1 MAMQSFAPG
10 AHFQKFTKADRKAV
24 VGRLKH
30 ALRFEGDGVNHLN
43 ENIVET
49 RTSWNRMWV
58 YDEES
63 KKLKKGTAKE
73 AIARYDQ
80 LASQQ
85 AKGMR
90 KNSVFSSTW
99 VLQPSTAWVNEF
111 AKDWRTDPEQRKK
124 AEKLVMDMANSF
136 IKAAG
141 VRHRSVLG
149 VATNL
154 DESNPH
160 VHIFVANVDFEEDG
174 TLTPNWSR
182 KFGSTPARNGKK
194 ATSGRA
200 KLRKFHDDYRENMRR
215 KDYEVTDQRVTDPVN
230 LTPDQLTKLTEKIRE
245 EVEAEVAEE
254 REANRQKKEQLDERE
269 ERLEKEKADVDE
281 QRKKNVLERRHQQAR
296 EEIIN
301 KRNDESLETRKQLR
315 RRLEEAETVIETV
328 NDQKIKEEAQ
338 ARIQNVRRR
347 VPPPPKS
354 LSQDDD
360 LQLG

>member
-1 MAMQSFAPG
+1 MQSFAPG

-49 RTSWNRMWV
+49 RTSWNQMWV
-58 YDEES
+58 YDDEA
-63 KKLKKGTAKE
+63 KKLKKGTSKE

-80 LASQQ
+80 LASQK

-99 VLQPSTAWVNEF
+99 VLQPSTAWVNEY
-111 AKDWRTDPEQRKK
+111 AKGWQTDPKQRRK
-124 AEKLVMDMANSF
+124 AEKLVMDMTNSF

-160 VHIFVANVDFEEDG
+160 VHIFVANVDFEDDG
-174 TLTPNWSR
+174 TLVPNWSR

-215 KDYEVTDQRVTDPVN
+215 RDYEVTDQRVTDPVN
-230 LTPDQLTKLTEKIRE
+230 LTPDQLTKLTEKIRD

-254 REANRQKKEQLDERE
+254 REENRKLKEQLDERG
-269 ERLEKEKADVDE
+269 RKQDARGQE
-281 QRKKNVLERRHQQAR
+281 QDKR
-296 EEIIN
+296 EESLNNWAKDLRERQKQIN
-301 KRNDESLETRKQLR
+301 ESRKEVSDKYV
-315 RRLEEAETVIETV
+315 RLMQVDRGFDSALKTIK
-328 NDQKIKEEAQ
+328 DQKVKEEAQ
-338 ARIQNVRRR
+338 EKAQNARKRF
-347 VPPPPKS
+347 PPPPKFPS
-354 LSQDDD
+354 KIDDD
-360 LQLG
+360 FQLG

>member
-1 MAMQSFAPG
+1 MQNFAPG

-80 LASQQ
+80 LAAQKT
-85 AKGMR
+85 KGMR

-111 AKDWRTDPEQRKK
+111 AKDWKTDPEQRKK

-182 KFGSTPARNGKK
+182 KFGSTPARNGQK

-215 KDYEVTDQRVTDPVN
+215 RHYEVTDQRVTDPVN
-230 LTPDQLTKLTEKIRE
+230 LTPDQLATLTGKIRE

-254 REANRQKKEQLDERE
+254 REENRKLREELDRREKAVAERE
-269 ERLEKEKADVDE
+269 EI
-281 QRKKNVLERRHQQAR
+281 NVRD
-296 EEIIN
+296 
-301 KRNDESLETRKQLR
+301 KRTNDEWGMSLFNSIQDLKPVKDRLTKEDAEKVETATKRVRDYRAGKSAPKRK
-315 RRLEEAETVIETV
+315 AP
-328 NDQKIKEEAQ
+328 QKRSPGSA
-338 ARIQNVRRR
+338 
-347 VPPPPKS
+347 PKPYRNR
-354 LSQDDD
+354 DDD
-360 LQLG
+360 DFQLG

>member
-1 MAMQSFAPG
+1 MAMQTFAPG

-49 RTSWNRMWV
+49 RTSWNQMWV
-58 YDEES
+58 YDDEA
-63 KKLKKGTAKE
+63 KKLKKGTSKE

-80 LASQQ
+80 LASQK

-99 VLQPSTAWVNEF
+99 VLQPSTAWVNEY
-111 AKDWRTDPEQRKK
+111 AKGWQTDPKQRRK

-160 VHIFVANVDFEEDG
+160 VHIFVANVDFEDDG
-174 TLTPNWSR
+174 TLVPNWSR

-215 KDYEVTDQRVTDPVN
+215 KNYEVTDQRVTDPVN

-245 EVEAEVAEE
+245 EVEAEVAED
-254 REANRQKKEQLDERE
+254 REANRQKQEQLDERE
-269 ERLEKEKADVDE
+269 ESLNNWAKDLRERQKQINESRKEVSDKYVRLLQV
-281 QRKKNVLERRHQQAR
+281 ERGFDSALDTIKDQQ
-296 EEIIN
+296 
-301 KRNDESLETRKQLR
+301 
-315 RRLEEAETVIETV
+315 V
-328 NDQKIKEEAQ
+328 KEEAREKAQ
-338 ARIQNVRRR
+338 EARKRF
-347 VPPPPKS
+347 PPPPKFP
-354 LSQDDD
+354 SQDDD
-360 LQLG
+360 FQLG

>member
-1 MAMQSFAPG
+1 MQSFAPG

-49 RTSWNRMWV
+49 RTGWNQMWV
-58 YDEES
+58 YNEDS
-63 KKLKKGTAKE
+63 RKLKKGTAKE

-80 LASQQ
+80 LASQK
-85 AKGMR
+85 ARGMR

-99 VLQPSTAWVNEF
+99 VLQPSTAWVNEY
-111 AKDWRTDPEQRKK
+111 AKGWQTDPKQRKK
-124 AEKLVMDMANSF
+124 AEKLVLDMTNSF

-174 TLTPNWSR
+174 TLTPNWSK

-215 KDYEVTDQRVTDPVN
+215 RDYEVTDQRVTDPVN
-230 LTPDQLTKLTEKIRE
+230 LTPDQLAKLTEKIRE

-254 REANRQKKEQLDERE
+254 REENRQQKERLDKRE
-269 ERLEKEKADVDE
+269 ESLNTWAKDLRDQHRYLKDSRKGVSDMYIKLMQVD
-281 QRKKNVLERRHQQAR
+281 RGFDSALKTIK
-296 EEIIN
+296 
-301 KRNDESLETRKQLR
+301 
-315 RRLEEAETVIETV
+315 
-328 NDQKIKEEAQ
+328 DQKVKEEAQ
-338 ARIQNVRRR
+338 EKAQNARKRF
-347 VPPPPKS
+347 PPPPKFPS
-354 LSQDDD
+354 KSDDD
-360 LQLG
+360 FQLG

>member
-1 MAMQSFAPG
+1 MQNFAPG

-49 RTSWNRMWV
+49 RTSWNQMWV
-58 YDEES
+58 YDDEA
-63 KKLKKGTAKE
+63 KKLKKGTSKE
-73 AIARYDQ
+73 AIKRYDQ
-80 LASQQ
+80 LASQK
-85 AKGMR
+85 ARGMR
-90 KNSVFSSTW
+90 KNSVFASTW
-99 VLQPSTAWVNEF
+99 VLQPSTAWVNEY
-111 AKDWRTDPEQRKK
+111 AKGWQTDPKQRRK
-124 AEKLVMDMANSF
+124 AEKLVMDMTNSF

-230 LTPDQLTKLTEKIRE
+230 LTPDQLAMLTGKIRE

-254 REANRQKKEQLDERE
+254 REANRQEKEQLDKREKDVAEREARNAERE
-269 ERLEKEKADVDE
+269 E
-281 QRKKNVLERRHQQAR
+281 
-296 EEIIN
+296 IN
-301 KRNDESLETRKQLR
+301 AMDKRSNDEWGM
-315 RRLEEAETVIETV
+315 
-328 NDQKIKEEAQ
+328 
-338 ARIQNVRRR
+338 
-347 VPPPPKS
+347 S
-354 LSQDDD
+354 LSNSIQELNRVKDRLSKEDVEKVETATKRVRDYRTGKPAPSRKAPQKRQPGSAPQKQADDGD
-360 LQLG
+360 YGYW